1 MNSHERRGTA
11 KFLSPQPAY
20 DEWAEHY
27 DDEDPSTM
35 LDQPFL
41 MSVIQPFEGC
51 RILDLGCGTGRYLRL
66 VGQGSYAVGVD
77 LSRGMLTRARRQ
89 TSAAIAAR
97 WVQASVECLPFRAQ
111 SFDRVVSGLVL
122 DHVRELRLF
131 FDGIARTLKPGG
143 RAVVTAVHPDMQRLT
158 GPTVRFTAAGREYHT
173 QGTIHEIREIL
184 AAVTQSDLSV
194 EQLQEPPV
202 DQQLVARRETWKNR
216 LGCPA
221 LLLLVLTHAAG

>member
-1 MNSHERRGTA
+1 MNAHETRGTA